1 MRIARFLALPA
12 LVAGLAVLLAAC
24 SGSTAGPGWTYAP
37 PPPATAAPAP
47 ASSAAPSAAPSVAP
61 SVAPSAASPGESPA
75 TSSAQPSGVV
85 FKLVAQNIQFDQS
98 SLEAPANQPLTI
110 EFSNQDAGVP
120 HNVAI
125 KDAMG
130 MEVFKGEI
138 FNGVDTRQYQ
148 VPAPPVGSYAFVCTV
163 HPNMTGTLTVK

>member
-1 MRIARFLALPA
+1 MHIARSLVPLAPI
-12 LVAGLAVLLAAC
+12 AGLAVLLAAC

-37 PPPATAAPAP
+37 PPPATATPAP
-47 ASSAAPSAAPSVAP
+47 ASSSPAAPSAAPSAVT
-61 SVAPSAASPGESPA
+61 PGESPA
-75 TSSAQPSGVV
+75 ASAAQPGGIVL
-85 FKLVAQNIQFDQS
+85 KLVAQNIQFDQAE
-98 SLEAPANQPLTI
+98 LEAPANQPFTI

-125 KDAMG
+125 KDAAG

-148 VPAPPVGSYAFVCTV
+148 VPALPAGTYTFMCTV